1 MRVYVADDATIE
13 DRLTHAG
20 FTTTSA
26 RCAGGKSIRALGTA
40 IAEEIRSCDAVVL
53 VGGPNDGE
61 GEAGIALALGI
72 PLLVLGVRGAFD
84 RGVFREQGTRCHDVG
99 SLIAALDHLAAKWTV
114 TAHEASGGK
123 VMVTM
128 CRGAERATIRMN
140 AYDARTRFPVDSQH
154 AERPAPD

>member
-1 MRVYVADDATIE
+1 MRVYVADDRIIE
-13 DRLTHAG
+13 ERLTQAG

-26 RCAGGKSIRALGTA
+26 RCAAGKSIRTLGAA
-40 IAEEIRSCDAVVL
+40 IADEIRSCDAVVL
-53 VGGPNDGE
+53 VGGPSDGE
-61 GEAGIALALGI
+61 GEAGIAIALRI
-72 PLLVLGVRGAFD
+72 PLLVLGIRGSFE

-99 SLIAALDHLAAKWTV
+99 SLIAALDHLSEKWTV
-114 TAHEASGGK
+114 TAHQASNGK

-128 CRGAERATIRMN
+128 CRGAERAQVRMN